1 MLSPRPK
8 RPLAL
13 VPRAQPPRTNVRRAR
28 EAPVGREDVI
38 ERVLDLASGGS
49 RLVTLLGSP
58 GMGKTTVAH
67 ACLHAAVRGG
77 RGAWFCD
84 LTQAK
89 SEEDLLFGVLSLFGG
104 GGRDGVVAG
113 GDLASRAGD
122 ALAALGPA
130 LLVLDNFEQ
139 IVSSAHVV
147 EEWCA
152 RAPSLCVLVTSRERL
167 AVPSEVVVELPPLGC
182 PAEGASPAEA
192 LASGA
197 VRLFVARA
205 EAAGGAALGA
215 PPEVLAAIVRRL
227 DGIPLAIELAAART
241 RLLPPAELARRLA
254 RGDDVLAGATRRGD
268 ERHATL
274 SGAIEWSWGLLTD
287 AEQRALARSSVFAGS
302 FSLEDAEIVTAS
314 ALEVVA
320 ALRDKSLVHA
330 TADGRLALYAS
341 IREHA
346 AKKLG
351 ELGAEEVRGARLRHA
366 RRFASRARRFNDA
379 RSLQGRAPEPE
390 LHVELRHCEE
400 NLVAALAYVEAE
412 GDAADAAVLR
422 AELAVALASLQALP
436 ADALVDALGRALS
449 ATSAAGE
456 ARAEAQILL
465 ARQLVWS
472 SLGRYD
478 ECLRD
483 LDAVRESRD
492 APAGLR
498 TLAAVFRGIQ
508 LRFQGDPEGARRAHL
523 EAEPEIAALDLP
535 RLGAMNE
542 ACLGR
547 LSHDLGD
554 RAAARAHD
562 GRAFDASDA
571 IGDLWLGALALANL
585 AQVEQ
590 EEQRFERAEELLE
603 RALSRLRGAGEAH
616 YEAIYSGV
624 CGDLSL
630 EMGRHD
636 VARRWYA
643 EGARFLG
650 RIPAHRQT
658 ALLHAAAAS
667 LEATDGDRVA
677 AAAHLDLAERS
688 ARRSGNP
695 VARVAVEVHRGIV
708 ELARA
713 SDGERDALSGGL
725 RARADEL
732 ARGTSPDARI
742 AQVSLDAR
750 FALRLLDRALAS
762 ASRAAAA
769 PTLRLGPDGAWFA
782 WGDAGP
788 VDLSKRGPL
797 RRLLVTLADRHAGAP
812 GRGLAVDALA
822 EGAWPGERVL
832 PTAAATRVRVAIAT
846 LRRLGLR
853 AALVTA
859 EDGYRLD
866 ANVRVQREGAAP
878 SAQA

>member
-13 VPRAQPPRTNVRRAR
+13 VPRLPVRRSNVRHAR
-28 EAPVGREDVI
+28 EAPVGRQDVI
-38 ERVLDLASGGS
+38 ERVDLLLAEGR

-67 ACLHAAVRGG
+67 ACLERAPRGG

-104 GGRDGVVAG
+104 GGREGVVAG
-113 GDLASRAGD
+113 GDLATRAGD
-122 ALAALGPA
+122 ALAALGPS

-139 IVSSAHVV
+139 IVAAAHIV

-152 RAPSLCVLVTSRERL
+152 RAPELSVLVTSRERL
-167 AVPSEVVVELPPLGC
+167 AVPSEVVVELPPLAC
-182 PAEGASPAEA
+182 PDPGAPRDEVE
-192 LASGA
+192 ASGA

-205 EAAGGAALGA
+205 KAAGGAVEGA
-215 PPEVLAAIVRRL
+215 PADVLAAIVRRL

-241 RLLPPAELARRLA
+241 RLLSPAELARRLA
-254 RGDDVLAGATRRGD
+254 RGDDVLSGATRRGD

-274 SGAIEWSWGLLTD
+274 SAAIEWSWGLLSD

-302 FSLEDAEIVTAS
+302 FTLEDAEVVAAS
-314 ALEVVA
+314 ALDVVA

-346 AKKLG
+346 ARKLE
-351 ELGAEEVRGARLRHA
+351 ELGPEEVSGARLRHA
-366 RRFASRARRFNDA
+366 RRFASMARRFNDA

-390 LHVELRHCEE
+390 LHVELRQSEE
-400 NLVAALAYVEAE
+400 NLVAALAHVESEPRAP
-412 GDAADAAVLR
+412 GAVELR

-436 ADALVDALGRALS
+436 ADALVDVLGRALS

-483 LDAVRESRD
+483 LDAVRASAA

-498 TLAAVFRGIQ
+498 TLAAVFLGIQ
-508 LRFQGDPEGARRAHL
+508 LRFQGDPEGARLAHL
-523 EAEPEIAALDLP
+523 EAAPEIAALDLP

-562 GRAFDASDA
+562 ERAFDASDA

-590 EEQRFERAEELLE
+590 EEQRFDRAEELLE
-603 RALSRLRGAGEAH
+603 RALSRLRDAGEAH

-636 VARRWYA
+636 VARRWYGQ
-643 EGARFLG
+643 GARFLG

-658 ALLHAAAAS
+658 AVLHAAAAS

-688 ARRSGNP
+688 ARRSGNA
-695 VARVAVEVHRGIV
+695 VARIAVEVHRGVV
-708 ELARA
+708 ELALA
-713 SDGERDALSGGL
+713 GGDAALTARL
-725 RARADEL
+725 RERAREL
-732 ARGTSPDARI
+732 AEGASPDAKVAR
-742 AQVSLDAR
+742 VSLDVR
-750 FALRLLDRALAS
+750 FALRLLERALSS
-762 ASRAAAA
+762 ASRVTAP
-769 PTLRLGPDGAWFA
+769 PTLRLGPGAAWFA
-782 WGDAGP
+782 WGDAAP

-797 RRLLVTLADRHAGAP
+797 RRLLVTLADRHARAP

-822 EGAWPGERVL
+822 DGAWPGERVL

-853 AALVTA
+853 AALVTR
-859 EDGYRLD
+859 EDGYLLD
-866 ANVRVQREGAAP
+866 PSVQLERNGESP